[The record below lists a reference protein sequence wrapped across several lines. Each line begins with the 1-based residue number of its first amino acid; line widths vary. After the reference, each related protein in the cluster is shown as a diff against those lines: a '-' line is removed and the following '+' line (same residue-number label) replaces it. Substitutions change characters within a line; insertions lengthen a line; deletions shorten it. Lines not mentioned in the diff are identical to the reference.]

1 MSQEIIT
8 IDGLEYTIE
17 FEMIAGYMIKSVK
30 TGQLVYKDY
39 LTVKFARKKND
50 KTINNKLQ

>member
-17 FEMIAGYMIKSVK
+17 FSTINGCYIKSVK

-39 LTVKFARKKND
+39 LTVKFARRKK
-50 KTINNKLQ
+50 